1 MGRCFGRCAN
11 APLCHPYGPSLLR
24 VSALARGC
32 RYRTGAGMSAAFTP
46 GPWEVVPLEGKYYG
60 TEVLTGRNSGTIKI
74 WTYGVRH
81 PATGSVREIARGWE
95 PEDGMDHVETA
106 EDYANA
112 RLIAAAPEL
121 YEALTTIVANATIIP
136 DPEMDGKTDC
146 YAVPIFDIEQV
157 AAQALRKAR
166 GDIRVGA
173 AQ

>member
-1 MGRCFGRCAN
+1 
-11 APLCHPYGPSLLR
+11 
-24 VSALARGC
+24 
-32 RYRTGAGMSAAFTP
+32 MSAAFTP

-112 RLIAAAPEL
+112 RLIATAPEL
-121 YEALTTIVANATIIP
+121 YEALLSLVRAVNTNELAAAMACHEIVAFANVE
-136 DPEMDGKTDC
+136 D
-146 YAVPIFDIEQV
+146 
-157 AAQALRKAR
+157 ALKIALPALAKAR
-166 GDIRVGA
+166 GE
-173 AQ
+173 Q